1 MSLRDSSTYC
11 RIGSGS
17 LKKYRY
23 RGSGIWKFE
32 KSNAVAVL
40 YTIKIWSF
48 FLGVYH
54 FRLSHILSD
63 HWILPNTAI
72 YYSCNWITTFS
83 QPLRTAYLNQLV
95 NLSISSNRLTSIP
108 PGAFQGLT
116 SLESSFPTTH
126 QGPFSALSDII
137 PALVSLISLRFLLLS
152 ENMLSQVDNTDF
164 ASMRNSS
171 LKTLEL
177 INCIISGMLALKASC
192 LSRIWNGSVQFR
204 NSCGSARPDP
214 HNERER
220 TQSIGSVSVS
230 FAVQWCNKFCLLRT
244 SKNWICPRTLC
255 RGWAQKSF
263 LLYTAH
269 SRPGPECVRNHQHR
283 ERKVQPDA
291 ASYAVQFGPQW
302 TRRYPTGC
310 HGPSATPVV
319 QFEREWTK
327 SNETE
332 WKINEIT
339 LGVPMLIGRV
349 CFSWSRWWRPA
360 SVCAWWA
367 TWWTR
372 LLLFFLLCIFF
383 QWLLFSNLFAYSST
397 STCCY
402 SSIAALEFCWDAT
415 SRRRGRNDWSSL
427 PGVVKLKR
435 AENREEEKVG
445 WVVEGKQG
453 RLRWPV

>member
-204 NSCGSARPDP
+204 NSCGSAQP
-214 HNERER
+214 HDERER

-255 RGWAQKSF
+255 RDWAQKSSFYKPRIRDLDLSACGIISIENGTFSQMPLLMRFNLARNGLEDIPPAVMVLPQLQWFSLRGNERNRMKLNEKLMKSLLAFPCWLVEFAF
-263 LLYTAH
+263 LGAVDGGRRQSAHGPHDGRYSFSSFSTTSSPSDYCSAILSRTHQRQPTAALRLQRWN
-269 SRPGPECVRNHQHR
+269 SVGVR
-283 ERKVQPDA
+283 
-291 ASYAVQFGPQW
+291 
-302 TRRYPTGC
+302 GC
-310 HGPSATPVV
+310 H
-319 QFEREWTK
+319 EH
-327 SNETE
+327 
-332 WKINEIT
+332 
-339 LGVPMLIGRV
+339 
-349 CFSWSRWWRPA
+349 
-360 SVCAWWA
+360 A
-367 TWWTR
+367 TWPE
-372 LLLFFLLCIFF
+372 
-383 QWLLFSNLFAYSST
+383 WLKSFA
-397 STCCY
+397 
-402 SSIAALEFCWDAT
+402 
-415 SRRRGRNDWSSL
+415 WSS
-427 PGVVKLKR
+427 
-435 AENREEEKVG
+435 
-445 WVVEGKQG
+445 
-453 RLRWPV
+453 